1 MLTIVLKLVMQSGEL
16 DTIVC
21 RNKVLEVS
29 IDTVRYD
36 ELLGLPVK
44 RNKNVFK
51 IK

>member
-1 MLTIVLKLVMQSGEL
+1 M
-16 DTIVC
+16 IVC

-29 IDTVRYD
+29 IDTERYD
-36 ELLGLPVK
+36 KPLGLLVK